1 MVFTRLWEGD
11 ATMDSGSLKTLWSR
25 SLTLLEGE
33 MSDISLKTWI
43 TPLEPISAENG
54 DFVLSAPNDFHRTY
68 AEQYVPLIQN
78 TLKSIT
84 SRDFRV
90 RISIQGHEA
99 VSLGTGPRTHP
110 PDVVEESGFFP
121 SSSSGRAKLNPTY
134 TFENFVVGSGNRFAH
149 AACVAVAD
157 KPGGRN
163 FNPLFMYGGSGL
175 GKTHLMHAIG
185 NYIRTRHKETKLLF
199 VQCEQ
204 FVNEFIFA
212 IKENR
217 YEEFR
222 TRYRGIDVLLID
234 DIQFI
239 EGKEQMQ
246 IEFFHTFNALYESGK
261 HIILTCDKPPQSLT
275 SLESRLRTRF
285 ASGLIVDIQ
294 PPDYETR
301 IVILKKRAQSH
312 GVDVPEDV
320 LDYISSH
327 IASNVREL
335 EGAFNTVLAYSLLA
349 GGITLE
355 VARDALKDIIQ
366 PSTMRKVTCPVVMD
380 VVARYY
386 GLGIEDLRSNRRSK
400 EVSDPRQIAMYLCR
414 TMLDMTFP
422 QIGNEFGNRD
432 HSTVMHACSKV
443 TDALAGDQPGMRSDL
458 DEIRKRVNG

>member
-1 MVFTRLWEGD
+1 
-11 ATMDSGSLKTLWSR
+11 MDSGSLKALWSR
-25 SLTLLEGE
+25 SLSLLESE
-33 MSDISLKTWI
+33 ISDISLKTWI
-43 TPLEPISAENG
+43 SPLEPVSADGGE
-54 DFVLSAPNDFHRTY
+54 FVLVAPNDFHRTY
-68 AEQYVPLIQN
+68 ADQYVPLIQN
-78 TLKSIT
+78 TLKSVS
-84 SRDFRV
+84 SRDFKV
-90 RISIQGHEA
+90 RIVLQGHE
-99 VSLGTGPRTHP
+99 SLASGTSTRTSSS
-110 PDVVEESGFFP
+110 DAVEESGDFR
-121 SSSSGRAKLNPTY
+121 SGSAGRAQLNPNY
-134 TFENFVVGSGNRFAH
+134 SFEGFVVGSGNRFAH
-149 AACVAVAD
+149 AASVAVAD

-185 NYIRTRHKETKLLF
+185 NRIRMLHPKTKLLF

-222 TRYRGIDVLLID
+222 ARYRGIDVLLID

-246 IEFFHTFNALYESGK
+246 IEFFHTFNALYENGR
-261 HIILTCDKPPQSLT
+261 HIVMTCDKPPQSLA

-301 IVILKKRAQSH
+301 VAILKKRAQSH
-312 GVDVPEDV
+312 GVDVPEEV
-320 LDYISSH
+320 LDYIASH
-327 IASNVREL
+327 IASNIREL
-335 EGAFNTVLAYSLLA
+335 EGAFTTVLAYSLLA
-349 GGITLE
+349 GGITLD
-355 VARDALKDIIQ
+355 VAREALKDLIQ
-366 PSTMRKVTCPVVMD
+366 PSTLRKVTCPVVMD

-386 GLGIEDLRSNRRSK
+386 GIGIEDLRSNRRSK

-414 TMLDMTFP
+414 TLLDMTFP
-422 QIGNEFGNRD
+422 QIGQVFGKRD

-443 TDALAGDQPGMRSDL
+443 TEALAGDQPGLRSDL
-458 DEIRKRVNG
+458 DEIRKRISG